1 MYKHSVEQKDILCLV
16 HRATIPRF
24 YAIFVSQLSKK
35 LQSWIFSQNTN
46 VGSWPLL
53 FFPLFSDALLLVFL
67 QNITILTECVLLQF
81 EQNSI
86 LIQRTAKVPTCRK
99 VGYKMSH
106 QAGTSNFLCIVLCF
120 SKLWF
125 SRHFFYCCPLQFN
138 S

>member
-24 YAIFVSQLSKK
+24 YAIYVSQLSKK
-35 LQSWIFSQNTN
+35 LQSWIFSYSTLFNTN

-81 EQNSI
+81 E
-86 LIQRTAKVPTCRK
+86 
-99 VGYKMSH
+99 
-106 QAGTSNFLCIVLCF
+106 
-120 SKLWF
+120 
-125 SRHFFYCCPLQFN
+125 
-138 S
+138 